1 MTEDNRSMLP
11 LIWGGKK
18 KKMFLQYLMEYFI
31 FKIQNIWYVEYS
43 SAVLKKQLLVLKLQ
57 WSSHQYYPK

>member
-18 KKMFLQYLMEYFI
+18 KKDVF
-31 FKIQNIWYVEYS
+31 
-43 SAVLKKQLLVLKLQ
+43 AVLNGIF
-57 WSSHQYYPK
+57 YI